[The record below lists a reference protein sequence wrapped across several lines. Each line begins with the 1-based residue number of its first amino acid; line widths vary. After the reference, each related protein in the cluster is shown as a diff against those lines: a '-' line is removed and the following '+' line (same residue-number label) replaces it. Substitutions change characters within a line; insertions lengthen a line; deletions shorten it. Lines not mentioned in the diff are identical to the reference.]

1 MDHQAF
7 AQLLGNYG
15 EFVGAVA
22 VVVTLLYLSLQI
34 RQNTRVSQAASR
46 EAVSRIAI
54 ELMMGLTADQSRVA
68 FWRRALTNPG
78 SLDGD
83 EKLRGAMTAY
93 ALMESWE
100 MAHSQWSRGVL
111 SDKDWEKWDSVI
123 ANYMA
128 TPGFQM
134 FWDEAK
140 GDLGA
145 EFVAHVSESRRAPNY
160 RFV

>member
-15 EFVGAVA
+15 EFVGAIA

-34 RQNTRVSQAASR
+34 RQNTRASQAASR
-46 EAVSRIAI
+46 EAVSHITI
-54 ELMMGLTADQSRVA
+54 ELMMGLTADESLVV
-68 FWRRALTNPG
+68 FWRRALTSPG
-78 SLDGD
+78 SLDDD
-83 EKLRGAMTAY
+83 EKLRGAMIAY
-93 ALMESWE
+93 AFMESWE
-100 MAHSQWSRGVL
+100 MAHSQWCRGVL

-128 TPGFQM
+128 TSGFRM

-145 EFVAHVSESRRAPNY
+145 EFVAHVSKSGRVANY
-160 RFV
+160 RFT